1 MDVLKKLGGS
11 PQGGNLKST
20 SFFLILNAAAVLVG
34 ALFKD
39 QCNNGA
45 AEYLLA
51 AGALG
56 LAVSALTLL
65 IILFLRY
72 VFKGGLI
79 SGGEGCALGAGCCLY
94 FFLQLAIFFT
104 QVIIMFWGFAVILPA
119 YSTWTY
125 DEDDMKNDNSNYCA
139 KAPFMFA
146 FVITVIKCV
155 LFVAAAPV
163 LLICCCCCAGAA
175 GVAAASQDSK
185 A

>member
-1 MDVLKKLGGS
+1 MDVLKMLGGS
-11 PQGGNLKST
+11 PSGGNVKST

-65 IILFLRY
+65 IILFIRY

-94 FFLQLAIFFT
+94 FFLQLAVLFA

-125 DEDDMKNDNSNYCA
+125 GEADVDDNNYCA